1 MGVRA
6 GMPLTFGMTLIGEAA
21 IHDLPY
27 VIYAIGLMAHK
38 GFGAERGQ
46 FELQEV
52 VALDQEGKRQPV
64 YAPGARR
71 IEAHDQ
77 CHVSL
82 RKLTEVRLAQLA
94 RTANA
99 HVRMAAAASIANAPE
114 AQSCRNSTALTLR
127 FLTPTRLRIKGEAVE
142 NPTFAQ
148 LVSSLS
154 LRLSM
159 IAQSCGNVSL
169 NYDYKAMLD
178 RASGVSVTRSSL
190 RLMALDR
197 FSNRQPGKL
206 KLDGF
211 MGEISF
217 AHPEIAEF
225 LPLLIA
231 GEFLNAGSA
240 TAFGLGRYEA
250 ALA

>member
-1 MGVRA
+1 MS
-6 GMPLTFGMTLIGEAA
+6 LTFGMTLIGEAA
-21 IHDLPY
+21 IRELPY
-27 VIYAIGLMAHK
+27 VIYAIGLMAHR

-52 VALDQEGKRQPV
+52 VALDHEGKRQPV
-64 YAPGARR
+64 YVPGSRR

-77 CHVSL
+77 CYVSL
-82 RKLTEVRLAQLA
+82 RQLTEARLAQLA
-94 RTANA
+94 RAA
-99 HVRMAAAASIANAPE
+99 SAQVRMAAAASLASAP
-114 AQSCRNSTALTLR
+114 RTHNYGNNTALTLR
-127 FLTPTRLRIKGEAVE
+127 FLTPTRLRIKGPAVE

-148 LVSSLS
+148 LVSNLS

-159 IAQSCGNVSL
+159 VAECCGNVSL
-169 NYDYKAMLD
+169 NYDYKAMLE
-178 RASGVSVTRSSL
+178 RASRVSMTRSSL

-197 FSNRQPGKL
+197 YSNRQPGKL

-217 AHPEIAEF
+217 ADPDITKF

-240 TAFGLGRYEA
+240 TAFGLGRYET
-250 ALA
+250 ALGT